1 VLYTAKEVLQRYN
14 IFATVFA
21 SSAHVIEG
29 GHFWWKELED
39 FLLANYFKGQLELKI
54 GSQIYK
60 WPLISQLDKF
70 RAYENL
76 YSILSNRTP
85 SEQRTIIEQLA
96 SSLEFEAEEVDNHGT
111 MSAHELCELDECQ
124 LVTIGGHTH
133 SYVKLSS
140 LPQWQQVEEILRN
153 KDILE
158 EILGHN
164 IEYFS
169 YPFGNDN
176 SYTTDT
182 IGILESIGYSLACG
196 NSYGTVDIAGQTNR
210 YELPRVKV
218 GNWNTFT
225 FYRFLRRFF
234 D

>member
-1 VLYTAKEVLQRYN
+1 L
-14 IFATVFA
+14 
-21 SSAHVIEG
+21 
-29 GHFWWKELED
+29 ELEID
-39 FLLANYFKGQLELKI
+39 R
-54 GSQIYK
+54 QIYK
-60 WPLISQLDKF
+60 WPLVTQLDKF
-70 RAYENL
+70 RAYEDL
-76 YSILSNRTP
+76 FSILSNKTP
-85 SEQRTIIEQLA
+85 SEQEMIIEQLTT
-96 SSLEFEAEEVDNHGT
+96 SLEFEAEELDNHRT
-111 MSAHELCELDECQ
+111 MTAQELRKLEEGGLI
-124 LVTIGGHTH
+124 TIGGHTH

-140 LPQWQQVEEILRN
+140 LPKWRQIEEILRN

-169 YPFGNDN
+169 YPFGNDH
-176 SYTTDT
+176 SYTADT
-182 IGILESIGYSLACG
+182 IGILEDMGYSLACG
-196 NSYGTVDIAGQTNR
+196 NSYGAVSIAGQTNC